1 VTGVTEGEGFACEDA
16 GHGEEVPMAMTMR
29 VGAGALVDRFQP
41 DVLEEIR
48 IMAEA
53 AQAPLLQMTDRAP
66 PRLSAF
72 ARRLASILA
81 PASV

>member
-1 VTGVTEGEGFACEDA
+1 
-16 GHGEEVPMAMTMR
+16 MATMIR

-53 AQAPLLQMTDRAP
+53 AQAPLLHTTIHAP
-66 PRLSAF
+66 RPGSAF
-72 ARRLASILA
+72 ARMLGAVLA
-81 PASV
+81 PAWSHTANLRA